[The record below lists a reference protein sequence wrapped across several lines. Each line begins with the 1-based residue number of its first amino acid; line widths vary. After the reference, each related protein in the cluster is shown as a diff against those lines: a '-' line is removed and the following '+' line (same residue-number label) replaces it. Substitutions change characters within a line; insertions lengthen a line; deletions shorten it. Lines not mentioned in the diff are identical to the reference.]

1 MTPEM
6 FIGEFGR
13 QVGGLGEE
21 ERELGNRFVSKYL
34 MQYMPLV
41 SIVRSAVSQ
50 EIIKLVSRV
59 GRPERNWLLVDGRE
73 QTGQYFLI

>member
-6 FIGEFGR
+6 FIGELGR

-21 ERELGNRFVSKYL
+21 EREFGNRFVSQYL
-34 MQYMPLV
+34 MQYMPVV
-41 SIVRSAVSQ
+41 SIVGSAVSQ